1 MFYSHDH
8 CLVKTIS
15 AHEKTDIHMQ
25 INMETLKEEKKL
37 RYSHRRNKLF
47 QPSLNS
53 KAKAE
58 NKLVNL
64 NNQRQLSL
72 Q

>member
-25 INMETLKEEKKL
+25 INTETLKEEKSCAI
-37 RYSHRRNKLF
+37 RIEGINC
-47 QPSLNS
+47 
-53 KAKAE
+53 
-58 NKLVNL
+58 VNHH
-64 NNQRQLSL
+64 
-72 Q
+72 